1 MFQKRRLSVYVVL
14 LLAVSLVVFR
24 SISLPTRALSWDVF
38 GYYLYLPATF
48 IYDDPGLENP
58 EWVDEVMEKYQ
69 PSATLYQLVDGV
81 DGKKVIK
88 YTSGLALLY
97 SPFFFIAH
105 WLAPALGYPADG
117 FSLPYQLILSL
128 GGILWAILGLIILRK
143 LLIRL
148 FDDRTTAITILLI
161 GFGTNYFQLTAFDGT
176 LLSHNFLFS
185 LYAFLLYTTIRWHE
199 RPTHNRAF
207 QMGLTCGLITLIRP
221 SEIVC
226 LLIPLFW
233 NAGSWRQF
241 IFRFKVMK
249 TNINHVLSFLVPAII
264 VGSIQFIY
272 WKTTT
277 GNWIFYS
284 YDNPGEGFRFFPPY
298 IFEFLFSYRKGWF
311 VYTPVMLFALAGF
324 YHLYKRSKAWNF
336 AILAYVLLDL
346 WIVSSWSCWWY
357 AGGSF
362 SARAMLPTYVLL
374 ALPLASLVEVVFLH
388 RLRWLAAFFGLALI
402 VLNLF
407 QTWQF
412 ETGIIDKERMTK
424 DYYWAVFGKTNIDK
438 DKLDELLL
446 VERSTESRD
455 TFKHKDRYE
464 KRSLFGPS
472 PVSSDTTGALKLNGL
487 NPYAPGPEIAYSDLT
502 SFDHAWIYASVE
514 VFIPESYQGQL
525 PRLVAAFHHK
535 GEAYKY
541 RSETISPDSLK
552 PGDWN
557 TISFYYLTPE
567 VRTPHDNLKVYVW
580 QRESWPAYI
589 RNLSVDVYEV
599 KKTNSLLSRGVSNI
613 ITNN

>member
-48 IYDDPGLENP
+48 IYDDPGLENL
-58 EWVDEVMEKYQ
+58 EWLDEIKEKYQ
-69 PSATLYQLVDGV
+69 PSATFYQLVDGT

-97 SPFFFIAH
+97 SPFFLIAH
-105 WLAPALGYPADG
+105 WIAPALGYPADG

-128 GGILWAILGLIILRK
+128 GGILWAIFGLIILRK
-143 LLIRL
+143 LLLRL
-148 FDDRTTAITILLI
+148 FDDRTTAVTILLI

-176 LLSHNFLFS
+176 LLSQNFLFS
-185 LYAFLLYTTIRWHE
+185 LYAFLLYTTIRWYE
-199 RPTHNRAF
+199 RPSLKRAF

-311 VYTPVMLFALAGF
+311 VYTPVMLFALIGF
-324 YHLYKRSKAWNF
+324 YHLYKRSKAWNL

-362 SARAMLPTYVLL
+362 SARAMVPTYVLL

-388 RLRWLAAFFGLALI
+388 RLRWLAAFLGLALI

-438 DKLDELLL
+438 EKLDELLL

-472 PVSSDTTGALKLNGL
+472 PVSSDTTGALKLDGL

>member
-1 MFQKRRLSVYVVL
+1 MFRKRRLSAYMVL
-14 LLAVSLVVFR
+14 LLAISLVVFR

-48 IYDDPGLENP
+48 IYDDPGLENA
-58 EWVDEVMEKYQ
+58 EWLDEIMEKYQ
-69 PSATLYQLVDGV
+69 PSATLYQLVSGV

-105 WLAPALGYPADG
+105 CLAPALGYPADG

-128 GGILWAILGLIILRK
+128 GGILWAIFGLIILRK
-143 LLIRL
+143 LLLRL

-185 LYAFLLYTTIRWHE
+185 LYAFLLYTTIHWNE
-199 RPTHNRAF
+199 RPTLNRAF

-249 TNINHVLSFLVPAII
+249 TNINHVISFLVPAII

-362 SARAMLPTYVLL
+362 SARAMVPTYVLL

-438 DKLDELLL
+438 EKLDELLL

-487 NPYAPGPEIAYSDLT
+487 NPYAPGPDIAYSNLT
-502 SFDHAWIYASVE
+502 SFDHAWIYTSVE
-514 VFIPESYQGQL
+514 VFIPESYQGKL
-525 PRLVAAFHHK
+525 PMLVAAFHHIGK
-535 GEAYKY
+535 AYKY
-541 RSETISPDSLK
+541 RAETVMADSLM
-552 PGDWN
+552 PGQWN

-567 VRTPHDNLKVYVW
+567 VRTLLDNLKVYVW
-580 QRESWPAYI
+580 HREPWPVYV
-589 RNLSVDVYEV
+589 RNLSVDIYEV
-599 KKTNSLLSRGVSNI
+599 K
-613 ITNN
+613 

>member
-1 MFQKRRLSVYVVL
+1 MFLKRRLSVYVVI

-58 EWVDEVMEKYQ
+58 EWMDEVMEKYQ

-105 WLAPALGYPADG
+105 WIAPALGYPADG

-199 RPTHNRAF
+199 RPTLNRAF

-241 IFRFKVMK
+241 IFRFKVVK

-284 YDNPGEGFRFFPPY
+284 YNNPGEGFRFFPPY

-311 VYTPVMLFALAGF
+311 VYTPVMLFALIGF
-324 YHLYKRSKAWNF
+324 YHLYKRSKAWNL

-374 ALPLASLVEVVFLH
+374 ALPLASLVEVVFLQ

-455 TFKHKDRYE
+455 TFKNQQRYNS
-464 KRSLFGPS
+464 RPLFGPS
-472 PVSSDTTGALKLNGL
+472 PVSADTTGALKLDGQ
-487 NPYAPGPEIAYSDLT
+487 NPYAPGPDIAYNELT

-514 VFIPESYQGQL
+514 VFVPESYQGKL
-525 PRLVAAFHHK
+525 PMLVASFHHK
-535 GEAYKY
+535 GETYKY
-541 RSETISPDSLK
+541 RTETVSPDSLK

-557 TISFYYLTPE
+557 AISFYYLTPE
-567 VRTPHDNLKVYVW
+567 VRTPYDNLKVYVW
-580 QRESWPAYI
+580 QREPSIIYI
-589 RNLSVDVYEV
+589 RNFNVEV
-599 KKTNSLLSRGVSNI
+599 WETKK
-613 ITNN
+613 